1 MAGMLLGLW
10 DESKETLII
19 TRPNGQT
26 YKVAGRQILA
36 GGHKVFGVQ
45 TVGDQVHVLTAPRTN
60 RRPSRRVI
68 LSDAGRYLGGK
79 SA

>member
-36 GGHKVFGVQ
+36 GGNEVFGVQ

>member
-1 MAGMLLGLW
+1 MAGMLLAVW

-68 LSDAGRYLGGK
+68 FSDAGRYMGGK